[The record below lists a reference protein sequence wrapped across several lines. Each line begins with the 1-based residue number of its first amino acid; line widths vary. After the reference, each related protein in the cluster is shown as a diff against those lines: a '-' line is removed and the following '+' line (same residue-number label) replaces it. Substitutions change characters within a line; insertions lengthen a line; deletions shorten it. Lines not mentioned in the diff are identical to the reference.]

1 MKARS
6 SAPAEIVTGGFV
18 KKKSFVSNDIGAKKN
33 VTLGLLCIANFFLL
47 PMYLFPSGGF
57 QLVDISIILTAI
69 VIFFQNKL
77 PHNFNKKLI
86 YGLLPFCIWVF
97 LINLIYFTIYQQRN
111 EIRWTLALIY
121 GFFQLF
127 VFSLLFLNLI
137 NNKKLGY
144 IYVALIFS
152 IIGCF
157 VAKGYAEEGRA
168 TLSFNNPN
176 QLAYYAAIL
185 FSYTILL
192 IQYKID
198 NNIKTGY
205 YLIIDI
211 LFIIV
216 VHFFILISFSRAG
229 MIVVLFLD
237 LCLLF
242 NMKNNKYVFPIFF
255 MFITISGLV
264 LIFNKDYVQKRLG
277 ARAPDQL
284 VYKDSLKDRVLKPLE
299 QLRGINIL
307 IGSGAGGHGRIIEQK
322 GSISQ
327 TISTIEVHNTFG
339 DILRSYG
346 FIGLILFLYWYFNVI
361 WQGRKIK
368 NGLWVMVAIFAFNNA
383 HIGIRFRSFWI
394 LMAFFIVL
402 IYLKQT
408 SEDNASQ
415 AGQTKHIP

>member
-1 MKARS
+1 
-6 SAPAEIVTGGFV
+6 
-18 KKKSFVSNDIGAKKN
+18 
-33 VTLGLLCIANFFLL
+33 
-47 PMYLFPSGGF
+47 
-57 QLVDISIILTAI
+57 
-69 VIFFQNKL
+69 
-77 PHNFNKKLI
+77 
-86 YGLLPFCIWVF
+86 
-97 LINLIYFTIYQQRN
+97 
-111 EIRWTLALIY
+111 
-121 GFFQLF
+121 
-127 VFSLLFLNLI
+127 
-137 NNKKLGY
+137 
-144 IYVALIFS
+144 
-152 IIGCF
+152 
-157 VAKGYAEEGRA
+157 
-168 TLSFNNPN
+168 
-176 QLAYYAAIL
+176 
-185 FSYTILL
+185 
-192 IQYKID
+192 
-198 NNIKTGY
+198 
-205 YLIIDI
+205 
-211 LFIIV
+211 
-216 VHFFILISFSRAG
+216 